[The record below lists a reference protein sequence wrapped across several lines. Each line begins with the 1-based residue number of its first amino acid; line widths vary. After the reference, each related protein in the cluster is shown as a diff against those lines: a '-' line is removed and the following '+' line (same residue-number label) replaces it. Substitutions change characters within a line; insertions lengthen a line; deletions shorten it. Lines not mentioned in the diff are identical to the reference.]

1 MADEYARAVRPRIFL
16 STALAVLL
24 LASDVVA

>member
-1 MADEYARAVRPRIFL
+1 MADEYARAARPRIL
-16 STALAVLL
+16 LITALAVLL